1 MAGFTAANKLYG
13 LLETAAVSY
22 SYAVVSYTGQNV
34 GADNEQRVKRGFGA
48 ACVLGVITSA
58 TMSFVMLTFSRPIL
72 SCFLSGEESV
82 LAQTLE
88 IGFAFLKIL
97 SAFFWLLYLLYIVRA
112 CVRGM
117 GNTLL
122 PMCSSF
128 LHLVMRVGCAFFLTK
143 KIGQTGV
150 FWGEVCA
157 WFLADVFLCFCLLRV
172 YRRQSMTREG
182 Q

>member
-34 GADNEQRVKRGFGA
+34 GAGNEQRVKRGFGA

-128 LHLVMRVGCAFFLTK
+128 LQLVMRVGCAFFLTK